1 MRKMYSAEDVESL
14 INVVNNRLLNLRRR
28 SMFLAAKNLKEQV
41 KTTEITLDALKFY
54 LDSLKVSDE

>member
-1 MRKMYSAEDVESL
+1 MSKMYNAEDVESL

-28 SMFLAAKNLKEQV
+28 SMFLAAKNLKDQV

-54 LDSLKVSDE
+54 LDSLKVADE